1 MSATEPATQ
10 PATEAVPSV
19 SLAALV
25 SEAQAEV
32 SRQMTICNA
41 CRYCEGLCAVFP
53 AMERRRTFGPGDVD
67 YLANLCHGCG
77 ACYYDC
83 QYAPPHA
90 FAVNVPVALAAAR
103 EESYARHATPVV
115 AKRLFER
122 NGSRIAALTAVAVA
136 VFVGGFVAWSDPAA
150 LFASGSEPGAFYR
163 VMPHNVMALLFGAVF
178 VFALVAMAAS
188 VLRFNRYVAAGAGA
202 GAGTASPGGL
212 KALASALHDAARLR
226 YLDGGGMGCMHESE
240 RPSDARRRY
249 HHYTFYGFMLCLAS
263 TTTGTIAHYVFA
275 WQAPYPWWSPTVVLG
290 TLGGIG
296 LVVGPLGLLRERARR
311 DDALRPPGDGGLAAA
326 FLWML
331 LATSVTGLALL
342 VLRATPAMGLLL
354 AVHLGVVFALFATM
368 PYGKFVHGLYRT
380 AAIVRHVRESSAKT

>member
-1 MSATEPATQ
+1 MSATKAAAP
-10 PATEAVPSV
+10 VS

-32 SRQMTICNA
+32 SRQMVICNA

-83 QYAPPHA
+83 QYAPPHE

-103 EESYARHATPVV
+103 EESYARHATPS
-115 AKRLFER
+115 AAGALFER
-122 NGSRIAALTAVAVA
+122 NGARIAVLTAVVVA
-136 VFVGGFVAWSDPAA
+136 LFIVGFAIASDPAA
-150 LFASGSEPGAFYR
+150 LFASGSESGAFYR
-163 VMPHNVMALLFGAVF
+163 VMPHSAMALLFGAVF
-178 VFALVAMAAS
+178 AFALVSMTIS
-188 VLRFNRYVAAGAGA
+188 ILRFGRYVSDGG
-202 GAGTASPGGL
+202 SPALGGGL
-212 KALASALHDAARLR
+212 RALASAAHDAARLR
-226 YLDGGGMGCMHESE
+226 YLNGGGMGCMHESE

-249 HHYTFYGFMLCLAS
+249 HHFTFYGFMLCVAS
-263 TTTGTIAHYVFA
+263 TATGTAAHYLFD

-311 DDALRPPGDGGLAAA
+311 DHALSGRYDGGLASA

-331 LATSVTGLALL
+331 MATSVTGIALL

-354 AVHLGVVFALFATM
+354 AVHLGVVFALFVTM

-380 AAIVRHVRESSAKT
+380 AALVRFSRESSGESAQEK